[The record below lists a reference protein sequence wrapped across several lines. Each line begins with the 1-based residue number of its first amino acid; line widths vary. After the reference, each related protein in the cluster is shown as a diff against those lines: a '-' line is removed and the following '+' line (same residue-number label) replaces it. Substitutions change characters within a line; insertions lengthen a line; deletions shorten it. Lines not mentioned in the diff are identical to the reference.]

1 MYPRG
6 IVAAAA
12 ASSVG
17 TALIALKIPGAEK
30 LLPAAF
36 IIIMVTVTLYG
47 LTATPLANFLKIR
60 NTSDDSSPSPAQQ

>member
-6 IVAAAA
+6 IVAAAT

>member
-1 MYPRG
+1 
-6 IVAAAA
+6 
-12 ASSVG
+12 VG